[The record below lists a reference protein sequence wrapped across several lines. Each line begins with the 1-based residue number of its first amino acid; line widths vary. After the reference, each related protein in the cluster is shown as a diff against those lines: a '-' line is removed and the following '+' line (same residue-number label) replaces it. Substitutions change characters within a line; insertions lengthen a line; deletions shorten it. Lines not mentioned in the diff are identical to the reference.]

1 MNSVVSTDN
10 HGKLKSVIRL
20 LRPRQWTKNL
30 IAVLPLLFSGNLF
43 KPDLLIHVALC
54 VAGLCLLSGS
64 IYVFNDIL
72 DVEADRKHPTK
83 CKRPIAAGAIQVS
96 EAWILGLICL
106 GLSFIFAYSVRPALC
121 LVFLAYLLLQMA
133 YTHRLKHRVVLDI
146 FCIAAGFVLRALAG
160 GASAHVPLSSWFLL
174 CTSLGALY
182 LGLEKRRQE
191 LAVLGESAA
200 SHRKVLGKYSDRL
213 VDRMEAVILPSL
225 VTAYAFYSFQ
235 SQYGQWMMITVP
247 IVLYGLFR
255 YQVLSLQDNQTQSPE
270 EVLLRDR
277 PIQLTVALWVVA
289 SASVV
294 YGWLPA
300 FCRAAVGLADGF
312 RVSF

>member
-1 MNSVVSTDN
+1 
-10 HGKLKSVIRL
+10 
-20 LRPRQWTKNL
+20 
-30 IAVLPLLFSGNLF
+30 
-43 KPDLLIHVALC
+43 
-54 VAGLCLLSGS
+54 
-64 IYVFNDIL
+64 
-72 DVEADRKHPTK
+72 
-83 CKRPIAAGAIQVS
+83 
-96 EAWILGLICL
+96 
-106 GLSFIFAYSVRPALC
+106 
-121 LVFLAYLLLQMA
+121 
-133 YTHRLKHRVVLDI
+133 
-146 FCIAAGFVLRALAG
+146 
-160 GASAHVPLSSWFLL
+160 LSSWFLL

-255 YQVLSLQDNQTQSPE
+255 YQVLSLQDNLTQSPE